1 MRAHFSRQA
10 AGLFLIGIVSATT
23 NGVNAEQLHKATLTQ
38 LEATDAPATPVTA
51 RKTVTLCI
59 GGGAIK
65 SVSALG
71 VLRVLKNANIP
82 IDYIYGTSAGAAVGS
97 LYAAGVPI
105 DEIERIFVSGQ
116 WQHTVSNH
124 LLYKAVWSPM
134 YNAVSI
140 GAHNHFPGVLEGAPY
155 EKLLHK
161 YLPKTFAE
169 LKIPFRAV
177 ATDLCSG
184 LAVVVKTG
192 DVTRAVLASCS
203 LPLALKP
210 VEFENKLLVDGG
222 VAANLPATCAKADG
236 EADVIISVYTDGS
249 IRARDK
255 SYFSSF
261 ARIQR
266 RTVDLFCAQADIQS
280 AKNSD
285 VLIVPDIDDI
295 PIMTTDKRKVRE
307 SIEAGAKAASDMLPA
322 ICAKLGLPEPAANK

>member
-1 MRAHFSRQA
+1 
-10 AGLFLIGIVSATT
+10 
-23 NGVNAEQLHKATLTQ
+23 
-38 LEATDAPATPVTA
+38 
-51 RKTVTLCI
+51 
-59 GGGAIK
+59 
-65 SVSALG
+65 
-71 VLRVLKNANIP
+71 
-82 IDYIYGTSAGAAVGS
+82 
-97 LYAAGVPI
+97 
-105 DEIERIFVSGQ
+105 
-116 WQHTVSNH
+116 VSNH
-124 LLYKAVWSPM
+124 LLYKALWSPI

-155 EKLLHK
+155 EKLLHR

-184 LAVVVKTG
+184 QPVVVKTG

-222 VAANLPATCAKADG
+222 VAANLPATCAKTDG

-255 SYFSSF
+255 SYFSSL

-266 RTVDLFCAQADIQS
+266 RTVDLFCAQADVQS

-285 VLIVPDIDDI
+285 ILIVPDIDDI

-307 SIEAGAKAASDMLPA
+307 SIEAGEKAASEMLPA
-322 ICAKLGLPEPAANK
+322 IRAKLGLPEPVANK